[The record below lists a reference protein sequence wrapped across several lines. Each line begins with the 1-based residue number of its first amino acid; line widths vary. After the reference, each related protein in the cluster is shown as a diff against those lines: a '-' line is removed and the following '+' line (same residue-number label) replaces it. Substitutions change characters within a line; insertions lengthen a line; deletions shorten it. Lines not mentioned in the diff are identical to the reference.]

1 MPGDRG
7 VNVAGHD
14 REPDRGNPAER
25 ETEEPRARSLK
36 HRKVAGK
43 EPDGEPDR
51 DRPEGEE
58 RPSDR

>member
-14 REPDRGNPAER
+14 REPDRGSPAER
-25 ETEEPRARSLK
+25 ETEEPRARSLE

-43 EPDGEPDR
+43 ELDEMPDR
-51 DRPEGEE
+51 DGPKEE
-58 RPSDR
+58 RSGPG